1 MGDLS
6 MIRMKKKG
14 LLNLLGVC
22 LSLIGGGLPL
32 AAIGQESEGKPGVV
46 TYLYVEPFLTRFEAL
61 FSAPIMFQW
70 LGIKDDV
77 NVELDG
83 PAQQAI
89 ERQVAERAA
98 QWCGLKDNGVNIMG
112 RLAAVTFVKGEPG
125 KTLPM
130 ADGEKV
136 KPNESMIGLVWE
148 FATSPSP
155 QTIEAQW
162 WEWNP
167 PLSVLPLTIF
177 FGSFSERMEIT
188 RALPFARWQNDGR
201 LSPPKALSQVPS
213 LPPVTSLPI
222 PVASIAWLA
231 IGWIYYVLRNRTGRK
246 PRGGWLGMVIAWIF
260 VAAILSPMMIAHVPN
275 PFDKVPAA
283 VDRPDVAA
291 KIASPLLRNIYRA
304 FDYQDE
310 SRIYDSLAMS
320 VDGELHRKLYL
331 ETLKALQL
339 EGREGTR
346 VRVSELDVQIDK
358 VTPGDNYS
366 FTTEGQWTALG
377 TVGHWGHAHTRVN
390 RYKARMTFRPVDLAW
405 KITALEVLELK
416 RL

>member
-1 MGDLS
+1 
-6 MIRMKKKG
+6 
-14 LLNLLGVC
+14 
-22 LSLIGGGLPL
+22 
-32 AAIGQESEGKPGVV
+32 
-46 TYLYVEPFLTRFEAL
+46 
-61 FSAPIMFQW
+61 
-70 LGIKDDV
+70 
-77 NVELDG
+77 
-83 PAQQAI
+83 
-89 ERQVAERAA
+89 
-98 QWCGLKDNGVNIMG
+98 
-112 RLAAVTFVKGEPG
+112 
-125 KTLPM
+125 
-130 ADGEKV
+130 
-136 KPNESMIGLVWE
+136 
-148 FATSPSP
+148 
-155 QTIEAQW
+155 
-162 WEWNP
+162 
-167 PLSVLPLTIF
+167 
-177 FGSFSERMEIT
+177 
-188 RALPFARWQNDGR
+188 
-201 LSPPKALSQVPS
+201 
-213 LPPVTSLPI
+213 
-222 PVASIAWLA
+222 
-231 IGWIYYVLRNRTGRK
+231 
-246 PRGGWLGMVIAWIF
+246 
-260 VAAILSPMMIAHVPN
+260 
-275 PFDKVPAA
+275 
-283 VDRPDVAA
+283 VAA

>member
-6 MIRMKKKG
+6 MIRSHRS
-14 LLNLLGVC
+14 LL
-22 LSLIGGGLPL
+22 LSLFGLCLGLIGAGTQSTAL
-32 AAIGQESEGKPGVV
+32 AQEGDPKPGVV
-46 TYLYVEPFLTRFEAL
+46 TYLYVEPYLTRFEAL
-61 FSAPIMFQW
+61 FSAPILFQW
-70 LGIKDDV
+70 LGIKMDV
-77 NVELDG
+77 AAELDV
-83 PAQQAI
+83 PAQKAI
-89 ERQVAERAA
+89 EKQVAERAA
-98 QWCGLKDNGVNIMG
+98 QWCGLKDNGVAVTG

-125 KTLPM
+125 KTLPLNE
-130 ADGEKV
+130 GESV
-136 KPNESMIGLVWE
+136 KPNESMIGLIWE
-148 FATSPSP
+148 FSTSPSP

-177 FGSFSERMEIT
+177 FGSLSEDLEIT
-188 RALPFARWQNDGR
+188 RALPFGRWQNDGR
-201 LSPPKALSQVPS
+201 LPPPEALSQVPA
-213 LPPVTSLPI
+213 LPPVTTLPI
-222 PVASIAWLA
+222 PVASIVWLA
-231 IGWIYYVLRNRTGRK
+231 MGWTYYVLRNRTGRK

-260 VAAILSPMMIAHVPN
+260 VAAIMSPMMIMQVPN
-275 PFDKVPAA
+275 PFDKAPVV
-283 VDRPDVAA
+283 VDKPEVAA
-291 KIASPLLRNIYRA
+291 SIASPLLRNVYRA

-358 VTPGDNYS
+358 VTPGDGLS
-366 FTTEGQWTALG
+366 FTAEGQWTALG

-405 KITALEVLELK
+405 KISGLEVLELK

>member
-1 MGDLS
+1 
-6 MIRMKKKG
+6 
-14 LLNLLGVC
+14 
-22 LSLIGGGLPL
+22 
-32 AAIGQESEGKPGVV
+32 
-46 TYLYVEPFLTRFEAL
+46 
-61 FSAPIMFQW
+61 
-70 LGIKDDV
+70 
-77 NVELDG
+77 
-83 PAQQAI
+83 
-89 ERQVAERAA
+89 
-98 QWCGLKDNGVNIMG
+98 
-112 RLAAVTFVKGEPG
+112 
-125 KTLPM
+125 
-130 ADGEKV
+130 
-136 KPNESMIGLVWE
+136 
-148 FATSPSP
+148 
-155 QTIEAQW
+155 
-162 WEWNP
+162 
-167 PLSVLPLTIF
+167 
-177 FGSFSERMEIT
+177 
-188 RALPFARWQNDGR
+188 
-201 LSPPKALSQVPS
+201 
-213 LPPVTSLPI
+213 
-222 PVASIAWLA
+222 
-231 IGWIYYVLRNRTGRK
+231 
-246 PRGGWLGMVIAWIF
+246 MVIAWIF
-260 VAAILSPMMIAHVPN
+260 VAAILSAMMIAHVPN